1 MPFND
6 IPLVLTLVADNE
18 KLYNNKK
25 KKIQAIFIKHK
36 IELMSSKKLAKNVID
51 YFFRCKESNYLK
63 IKSDLDTINT
73 GNGIVFLQ
81 KSKTRRKKIIA
92 CDMDMTVI
100 NLETI
105 NLIGTKILKSNELTK
120 LTNKAMSGEI
130 SFKKSIL
137 QRTKM
142 LKGINKS
149 EVMKLVK
156 YIKITPGV
164 KSVIRTMNKFGYH
177 TMLVSGGYN
186 ILANVI
192 AKKIGFKETICNSL
206 ELNNNIIT
214 GNLINKIIDKESKL
228 QVLKDHILRL
238 NLVRE
243 ESLAVG
249 DGDNDI
255 DMLNYAGLG
264 IAWKAYPK
272 VKAEADLSLNKNFK
286 NILYLQGYVEKE
298 ITYKLV

>member
-1 MPFND
+1 MSYKT

-18 KLYNNKK
+18 KLYNHKR
-25 KKIQAIFIKHK
+25 KKIQEIFTKYK
-36 IELMSSKKLAKNVID
+36 IESINSKRLTKNVID
-51 YFFRCKESNYLK
+51 YFFESSTSTYHK
-63 IKSDLDTINT
+63 IKNDIAVINIT
-73 GNGIVFLQ
+73 NGIIFLQ
-81 KSKTRRKKIIA
+81 KSEARRKKIIV

-105 NLIGTKILKSNELTK
+105 NLIGTKILKSNKLTELTRM
-120 LTNKAMSGEI
+120 AMNGEI

-142 LKGINKS
+142 LKGINKN
-149 EVMKLVK
+149 EVLNLIK

-186 ILANVI
+186 ILAEVI
-192 AKKIGFKETICNSL
+192 AKQIGFKETICNSL
-206 ELNNNIIT
+206 ELYNNVIT
-214 GNLINKIIDKESKL
+214 GNLVNKIIDKESKFEI
-228 QVLKDHILRL
+228 LKKNIQKF
-238 NLVRE
+238 NLARE
-243 ESLAVG
+243 NSLAVG

-255 DMLNYAGLG
+255 AMIDYAGLG

-272 VKAEADLSLNKNFK
+272 VKKAADLSLNKTFK
-286 NILYLQGYVEKE
+286 NILYIQGYTDKE
-298 ITYKLV
+298 ITSKLI

>member
-1 MPFND
+1 MSYKT

-18 KLYNNKK
+18 KLYNHKR
-25 KKIQAIFIKHK
+25 KKIQEIFTKYK
-36 IELMSSKKLAKNVID
+36 IASINSKRLTKNVID
-51 YFFRCKESNYLK
+51 YFFESSTSTYHK
-63 IKSDLDTINT
+63 IKNNIAVTNIT
-73 GNGIVFLQ
+73 NGIIFLQ
-81 KSKTRRKKIIA
+81 KSETRRKKIIV

-105 NLIGTKILKSNELTK
+105 NLIGTKILKNNKLTELTRM
-120 LTNKAMSGEI
+120 AMNGEI

-142 LKGINKS
+142 LKGINKN
-149 EVMKLVK
+149 EVLNLIK

-186 ILANVI
+186 ILADVI
-192 AKKIGFKETICNSL
+192 AKQIGFKETICNSL

-214 GNLINKIIDKESKL
+214 GNLVNKIIDKESKF
-228 QVLKDHILRL
+228 QILKKNIQKFS
-238 NLVRE
+238 LVRE
-243 ESLAVG
+243 NSLAVG

-255 DMLNYAGLG
+255 AMINYAGLG

-272 VKAEADLSLNKNFK
+272 VKKAADLSLNKTFK
-286 NILYLQGYVEKE
+286 NILYIQGYTDKE
-298 ITYKLV
+298 ITSKLI

>member
-1 MPFND
+1 MPYNT
-6 IPLVLTLVADNE
+6 ISLVLTLVTDNE
-18 KLYNNKK
+18 KSYNHKK
-25 KKIQAIFIKHK
+25 KKIQEIFTKYK
-36 IELMSSKKLAKNVID
+36 IELINSKRLTENVID
-51 YFFRCKESNYLK
+51 YLFETNTSTFLK
-63 IKSDLDTINT
+63 IKDDIAIINVPDE
-73 GNGIVFLQ
+73 IIFLQ
-81 KSKTRRKKIIA
+81 KSKTRRKKIIV

-105 NLIGTKILKSNELTK
+105 NLIGTKILRSNKLTELTR
-120 LTNKAMSGEI
+120 KAMNGEI

-142 LKGINKS
+142 LKGINKN
-149 EVMKLVK
+149 EVLNLIK

-186 ILANVI
+186 ILADVI
-192 AKKIGFKETICNSL
+192 AKQIGFKETICNSL
-206 ELNNNIIT
+206 ELKNNIIT
-214 GNLINKIIDKESKL
+214 GNLINKIIDKESKF
-228 QVLKDHILRL
+228 QILKKNIKKL

-255 DMLNYAGLG
+255 DMIKYAGLG

-272 VKAEADLSLNKNFK
+272 VKRVANLSLNKRFK
-286 NILYLQGYVEKE
+286 SILYLQGYTDEE
-298 ITYKLV
+298 ITNKLI